1 VIGGLVRDE
10 ETRNVGKI
18 PLLGD
23 VPILGDLLFKKTT
36 INHTKNDLI
45 IFIIPHI
52 VRQTEE

>member
-1 VIGGLVRDE
+1 VIGGMVRDE

-23 VPILGDLLFKKTT
+23 IPILGHLFKKTT
-36 INHTKNDLI
+36 VNHTKNDLL

-52 VRQTEE
+52 VPAEG